1 MFHIEDKEMETSFF
15 DDEYYFTI
23 LSHHYVEFFYQEM
36 QDLGNTLDI
45 TAGGITSI
53 HNVMEHNTDSYDP
66 FKMNI
71 IEMSC
76 DIVCGL

>member
-15 DDEYYFTI
+15 DNDYSFTI
-23 LSHHYVEFFYQEM
+23 LSHHDVELFYQELKN
-36 QDLGNTLDI
+36 LGNTLDT

-53 HNVMEHNTDSYDP
+53 NTVMEHNTDSYDP

-76 DIVCGL
+76 DIVCSL